1 MTEKI
6 KMAEVDFEC
15 MEPSCD
21 GVVAFNLAN
30 VLDDNFQALCPKCHR
45 AYEFEDEIKGK
56 LAKFVELI
64 KAVRAAEDI
73 LGNCEVAVNV
83 GDKAVKIP
91 YVLLLTRLNTIVTL
105 SVGGEKV
112 DFHFRVEP
120 SSPETFK

>member
-1 MTEKI
+1 MTEQV

-15 MEPSCD
+15 MDASCD

-30 VLDDNFQALCPKCHR
+30 VLDDDFQALCPKCHR
-45 AYEFEDEIKGK
+45 AYEFDADIKEK

-83 GDKAVKIP
+83 GEKSVKIP
-91 YVLLLTRLNTIVTL
+91 YVLLLTRLNTIVSL

-120 SSPETFK
+120 SSPETFR